1 MLSTKQKQLILAVL
15 QKEQRRLFSKYKGKL
30 MDQTIADLSQM
41 LRNERVN
48 SDGRGF
54 DNVLKFQDRRKR
66 Q

>member
-15 QKEQRRLFSKYKGKL
+15 QKEQRRLFSKYRGKL

-41 LRNERVN
+41 LRNESVN

-66 Q
+66 H